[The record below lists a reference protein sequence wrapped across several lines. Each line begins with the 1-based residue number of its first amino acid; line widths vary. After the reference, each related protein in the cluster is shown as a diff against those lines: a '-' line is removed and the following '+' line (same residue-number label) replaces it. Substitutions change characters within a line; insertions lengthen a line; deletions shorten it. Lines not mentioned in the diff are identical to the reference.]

1 MCFCL
6 CNLAIAIDTLSD
18 IKYDRRI
25 DVEMNDCGGQFSLM
39 CESQVG
45 NTGQTRPLRR
55 VYYWLHKDDKVPVRY
70 SSTESSTLKMKPYL
84 TLECSRFLRE
94 VCSLSDQIPRND
106 PGKNK
111 QGSELFLTS

>member
-25 DVEMNDCGGQFSLM
+25 DVEMNDCSSQFSLM

-55 VYYWLHKDDKVPVRY
+55 VYYWLHKDLKVPVRY

-94 VCSLSDQIPRND
+94 VPMLALRSSS
-106 PGKNK
+106 KK
-111 QGSELFLTS
+111 

>member
-25 DVEMNDCGGQFSLM
+25 DVEMNDCGSQFFLM

-45 NTGQTRPLRR
+45 NAGQTRRLRR
-55 VYYWLHKDDKVPVRY
+55 AYCRLHLWYRVEYLENETIPDIGMQQVFKSMLAIR
-70 SSTESSTLKMKPYL
+70 SSSKK
-84 TLECSRFLRE
+84 
-94 VCSLSDQIPRND
+94 
-106 PGKNK
+106 
-111 QGSELFLTS
+111 

>member
-1 MCFCL
+1 MCFCF

-25 DVEMNDCGGQFSLM
+25 DVEMNDCGSQFSLM

-45 NTGQTRPLRR
+45 NAGQTRRLRS
-55 VYYWLHKDDKVPVRY
+55 VYYWLHKDLEVPVRY

-94 VCSLSDQIPRND
+94 VCSLFRSNS
-106 PGKNK
+106 KK
-111 QGSELFLTS
+111 

>member
-1 MCFCL
+1 MCFCF

-25 DVEMNDCGGQFSLM
+25 DVEMNDCGSQFSLM

-55 VYYWLHKDDKVPVRY
+55 VFHWLHKDLKVPVRY
-70 SSTESSTLKMKPYL
+70 SSTESSTLKMKPYIRVQQVSKSML
-84 TLECSRFLRE
+84 AIRSSSKKTS
-94 VCSLSDQIPRND
+94 
-106 PGKNK
+106 GKTNK
-111 QGSELFLTS
+111 AQRIFWTS